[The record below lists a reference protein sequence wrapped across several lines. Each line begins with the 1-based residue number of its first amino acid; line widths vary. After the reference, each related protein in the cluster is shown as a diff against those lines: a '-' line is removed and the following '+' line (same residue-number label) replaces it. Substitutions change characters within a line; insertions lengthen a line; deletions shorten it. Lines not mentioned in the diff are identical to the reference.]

1 MGPFTSDRKVASGR
15 LSYADYVSMRG
26 IVGQR
31 FMHDGQ
37 PPCPRFSSANSRQRE
52 TRVIPQRKGQMQ
64 SVLMQDRF
72 RIDGHFLVHERSRN
86 RSPPAPVFIVKYEV
100 WVDSPQQ
107 SRGVRNR
114 SVIDIGRHLDP
125 GGALTRREQ
134 IDRFCQ
140 NPKVGGRNLVGYR
153 VRVGIL
159 TVTKPHIAV
168 IGRDDVQLQIDTL
181 FMPLHMEPAD

>member
-1 MGPFTSDRKVASGR
+1 MLT
-15 LSYADYVSMRG
+15 
-26 IVGQR
+26 
-31 FMHDGQ
+31 
-37 PPCPRFSSANSRQRE
+37 
-52 TRVIPQRKGQMQ
+52 
-64 SVLMQDRF
+64 QDRF
-72 RIDGHFLVHERSRN
+72 CIDGHFLVQKRPFH
-86 RSPPAPVFIVKYEV
+86 RSPSAQVFIMGYELGV
-100 WVDSPQQ
+100 NASQQ
-107 SRGVRNR
+107 PCVVRNR
-114 SVIDIGRHLDP
+114 PVVDIRRHLDP

-140 NPKVGGRNLVGYR
+140 NTKVGGRNLTDYR